1 MILRLLTI
9 PLLLFLPSLT
19 LSIELIGEGQGLTR
33 ETAKQEALSDLSQSI
48 ATEVKSVH
56 TGWKEL
62 LDGKYSDVL
71 FTLRQM
77 NAQAKARLLRTSR

>member
-1 MILRLLTI
+1 MNWILLGLTFS
-9 PLLLFLPSLT
+9 LLFPSNGQA
-19 LSIELIGEGQGLTR
+19 IELIGEGQGLTR

-62 LDGKYSDVL
+62 LDGKYSEDATQIV
-71 FTLRQM
+71 RVE
-77 NAQAKARLLRTSR
+77 S